1 MELLGL
7 VKGLVH
13 LNETDCHLLFC
24 ESQRYLAE
32 NSLFILFVLPGEKR
46 NSMGLEQQA
55 IDKYLFLVE
64 HSHYSLLYCLFNF
77 F

>member
-1 MELLGL
+1 MDLLGL

-24 ESQRYLAE
+24 KSQRYLAE

-46 NSMGLEQQA
+46 NSMGLEQA